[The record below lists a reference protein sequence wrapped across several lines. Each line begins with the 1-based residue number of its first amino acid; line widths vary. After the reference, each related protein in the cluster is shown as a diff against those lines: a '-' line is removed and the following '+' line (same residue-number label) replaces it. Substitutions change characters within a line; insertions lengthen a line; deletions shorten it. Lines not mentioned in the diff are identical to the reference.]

1 VAAVIKRK
9 PRFLVARLR
18 SSLWVVPMGLVL
30 GMMALGYSL
39 IALDSY
45 LQLDTTLIAGAGVD
59 SARSMLQAVAS
70 SMITVAALVFSLTLA
85 VLVQVSGQYTP
96 RVLRNFL
103 RDRLNQS
110 VIGVFLGVFA
120 YCLVV
125 LSAMSER
132 GGLSPLAV
140 SVGFIGAL
148 AGVVVLIYFIHHI
161 ASSMQAENIL
171 AAIEEDAHPVFDR
184 LYPERGDDAGDDASA
199 TVPDATVAITAT
211 TSGYVQDIELGMLI
225 DIAEARDVVM
235 HVPPPVGDFVAPG
248 QTLVLITHEVDAD
261 CAHAIRRAFTL
272 GRNREIQQDPAFG
285 LRQLVDV
292 ALKALSPGINDSTN
306 AVMALDRISVLLR
319 LVAAR
324 PQPPRQRFRGGRLR
338 VCVER
343 PDFGDMVSLG
353 FDQIR
358 HYGRDNLTVLTR
370 MLGVLGQLHAVACDD
385 HRRALLRLHARHTM
399 ETAERNLEA
408 PESLASLRENYRQLG
423 FDTPRPGFVGH

>member
-1 VAAVIKRK
+1 MTLK
-9 PRFLVARLR
+9 PRFLIDRLR

-30 GMMALGYSL
+30 AMMALAYAL

-45 LQLDTTLIAGAGVD
+45 LQLNTRLIAGAGVD
-59 SARSMLQAVAS
+59 AARSMLQAVAS

-85 VLVQVSGQYTP
+85 VLAQVSGQYTS

-103 RDRLNQS
+103 RDRLNQA

-132 GGLSPLAV
+132 SGLSPIAV
-140 SVGFIGAL
+140 SVGLLGAL
-148 AGVVVLIYFIHHI
+148 VGVVVLIYFIHHI

-171 AAIEEDAHPVFDR
+171 AAIEDDAYPVFER
-184 LYPERGDDAGDDASA
+184 LYPKRDDAADGNAAADVPEA
-199 TVPDATVAITAT
+199 TIAITAT
-211 TSGYVQDIELGMLI
+211 ASGYVQDIDLGVLL
-225 DIAEARDVVM
+225 DIAEAHDTAM
-235 HVPPPVGDFVAPG
+235 HVPAPVGDFVAPG
-248 QTLVLITHEVDAD
+248 QALALLPDQVDAG
-261 CAHAIRRAFTL
+261 CVHAIRRAFTL

-292 ALKALSPGINDSTN
+292 ALKALSPGINDTTN

-324 PQPPRQRFRGGRLR
+324 PQPPRRRFRGGRLR
-338 VCVER
+338 LSVER
-343 PDFGDMVSLG
+343 PDFGDMIGLG

-358 HYGRDNLTVLTR
+358 HHGRDNPAVLTR
-370 MLGVLGQLHAVACDD
+370 MLGVLAQLLAVACDD
-385 HRRALLRLHARHTM
+385 HRRALLRLHAEHTL
-399 ETAERNLEA
+399 EAAERNVEA
-408 PESLASLRENYRQLG
+408 PESLAALRESYRQLG
-423 FDTPRPGFVGH
+423 FETP